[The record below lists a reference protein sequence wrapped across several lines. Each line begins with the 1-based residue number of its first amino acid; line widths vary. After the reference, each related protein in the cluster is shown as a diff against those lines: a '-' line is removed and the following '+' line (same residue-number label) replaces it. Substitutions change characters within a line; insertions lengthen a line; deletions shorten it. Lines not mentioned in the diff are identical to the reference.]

1 MSLDFAVFD
10 LTELAVL
17 DATDAVALPEMGA
30 SSAGFTEDIDDL
42 ISGGVDVGNSYCC
55 SSSTCCCC

>member
-1 MSLDFAVFD
+1 MGMDFAVFD

-30 SSAGFTEDIDDL
+30 SSGFAEDTDDL
-42 ISGGVDVGNSYCC
+42 LSGQTQGVESACC